1 MDSPLFEIRD
11 IAQMRCLRGSMS
23 YPDISVRTLAGTD
36 AVEEVLHV
44 IDGLV
49 TLRLHHQGLRIP
61 LLIKLIT
68 AAGDIQSPFGSNQF
82 DGCAGETR
90 RESRFKGSGPFA
102 RVLE

>member
-1 MDSPLFEIRD
+1 MDSALFEIRD

-23 YPDISVRTLAGTD
+23 YPDIAVRTLAGTD
-36 AVEEVLHV
+36 AVEEVLYV
-44 IDGLV
+44 IYRLV

-68 AAGDIQSPFGSNQF
+68 TAGDIQSPFGPNQF
-82 DGCAGETR
+82 DGGPGEAR
-90 RESRFKGSGPFA
+90 RESRLKGSGPFA